1 MLCCAAQSVF
11 APASNLVF
19 LTWMHLLGGGTL
31 AALMPYIVVS
41 PHSQDTGC
49 AAVVAQPVEDSRTD
63 AQQQLRESDYSP
75 RSCAAFRVAC
85 APPHAFS

>member
-1 MLCCAAQSVF
+1 MLCSAAQSVF

-41 PHSQDTGC
+41 SDLPNLEYPACVAMDNCPCGC
-49 AAVVAQPVEDSRTD
+49 YICKSRSG
-63 AQQQLRESDYSP
+63 LR
-75 RSCAAFRVAC
+75 
-85 APPHAFS
+85 